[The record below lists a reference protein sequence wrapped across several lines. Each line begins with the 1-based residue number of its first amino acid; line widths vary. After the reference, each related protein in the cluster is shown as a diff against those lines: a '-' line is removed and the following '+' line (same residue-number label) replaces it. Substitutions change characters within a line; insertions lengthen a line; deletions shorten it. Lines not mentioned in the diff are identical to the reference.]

1 MSCSVNY
8 YFVFWSGSANYYF
21 ECLLRDN
28 IVGGQGTP
36 QSTYT
41 LLRVLQCL
49 SPSLELGPPT
59 PSPANECVPPPNH
72 KKCAKIFFC
81 KHYSYSPNSMC

>member
-1 MSCSVNY
+1 MSCSADY
-8 YFVFWSGSANYYF
+8 YFVFWSGSADYYF
-21 ECLLRDN
+21 ECLLGDN

-41 LLRVLQCL
+41 VLRVPQCL

-59 PSPANECVPPPNH
+59 PSPTNECVPPTE
-72 KKCAKIFFC
+72 
-81 KHYSYSPNSMC
+81 S